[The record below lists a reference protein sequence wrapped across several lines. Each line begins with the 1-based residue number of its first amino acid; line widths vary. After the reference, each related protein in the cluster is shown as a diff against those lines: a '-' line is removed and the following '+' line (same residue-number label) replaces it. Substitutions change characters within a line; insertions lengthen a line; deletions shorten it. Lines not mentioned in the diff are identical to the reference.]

1 MDSSAA
7 PEGGLVATAA
17 PEFQLDE
24 RTEKGFV
31 AWYKTLSK
39 VSGQPVA
46 CALQRGGS
54 SSKARY

>member
-1 MDSSAA
+1 MDPTAA

-31 AWYKTLSK
+31 AWFKTLTK
-39 VSGQPVA
+39 VSGGPSPR
-46 CALQRGGS
+46 ALQTERL
-54 SSKARY
+54 SSKVRI